1 MRILV
6 VEDEPHTQ
14 MFLRIAL
21 TACGYEVLEIATGKE
36 ALGVIAEWAPDIVVL
51 DLGLPDMDGKKVIR
65 KVRARSSVP
74 ILVLSARDSEA
85 EKIMALDLGA
95 NDYLEKPFVIGEFL
109 ARIRT
114 ALRNVS
120 RDRMIEAA
128 GLVIDTKTR
137 SVEKNGAAVKLTRTE
152 YKLLVALARHAGQP
166 RRYEEILTALWGS
179 ARPMGVEHLRV
190 VVRQL
195 RLKIEDDPSKPRILL
210 TAPGIGLVFVE
221 TKY

>member
-21 TACGYEVLEIATGKE
+21 TACGYEVLEITTGKE
-36 ALGVIAEWAPDIVVL
+36 ALGIIAEWAPDIVIL

-120 RDRMIEAA
+120 RARMNEAA
-128 GLVIDTKTR
+128 ALIIDTKIR
-137 SVEKNGAAVKLTRTE
+137 SVEKNGAAVKLSRTE
-152 YKLLVALARHAGQP
+152 YRLLIGMGSRC
-166 RRYEEILTALWGS
+166 RS
-179 ARPMGVEHLRV
+179 AR
-190 VVRQL
+190 
-195 RLKIEDDPSKPRILL
+195 
-210 TAPGIGLVFVE
+210 
-221 TKY
+221 

>member
-21 TACGYEVLEIATGKE
+21 TACGYEVLEITTGKE
-36 ALGVIAEWAPDIVVL
+36 ALGIIAEWTPDIVVL

-120 RDRMIEAA
+120 RARMNEAA
-128 GLVIDTKTR
+128 ALIIDTKIR
-137 SVEKNGAAVKLTRTE
+137 SVEKNGAAVKLSRTE
-152 YKLLVALARHAGQP
+152 YRLLIGMGSRC
-166 RRYEEILTALWGS
+166 RS
-179 ARPMGVEHLRV
+179 AR
-190 VVRQL
+190 
-195 RLKIEDDPSKPRILL
+195 
-210 TAPGIGLVFVE
+210 
-221 TKY
+221 

>member
-51 DLGLPDMDGKKVIR
+51 DLGLPDMDGKKVVR
-65 KVRARSSVP
+65 MVRARSSVP

-120 RDRMIEAA
+120 RARMNEAA
-128 GLVIDTKTR
+128 ALIIDTKIR
-137 SVEKNGAAVKLTRTE
+137 SVEKNGAAVKLSRTE
-152 YKLLVALARHAGQP
+152 YRLLIGMGSRC
-166 RRYEEILTALWGS
+166 RS
-179 ARPMGVEHLRV
+179 AR
-190 VVRQL
+190 
-195 RLKIEDDPSKPRILL
+195 
-210 TAPGIGLVFVE
+210 
-221 TKY
+221 

>member
-120 RDRMIEAA
+120 RARMNEAA
-128 GLVIDTKTR
+128 ALIIDTKIR
-137 SVEKNGAAVKLTRTE
+137 SVEKNGAAVKLSRTE
-152 YKLLVALARHAGQP
+152 YRLLIGMGSRC
-166 RRYEEILTALWGS
+166 RS
-179 ARPMGVEHLRV
+179 AR
-190 VVRQL
+190 
-195 RLKIEDDPSKPRILL
+195 
-210 TAPGIGLVFVE
+210 
-221 TKY
+221 

>member
-120 RDRMIEAA
+120 RDRMIKAA
-128 GLVIDTKTR
+128 GHRHENTLGGKKRRGGQADP
-137 SVEKNGAAVKLTRTE
+137 NGVQTACR
-152 YKLLVALARHAGQP
+152 ARAP
-166 RRYEEILTALWGS
+166 RRTA
-179 ARPMGVEHLRV
+179 
-190 VVRQL
+190 
-195 RLKIEDDPSKPRILL
+195 SK
-210 TAPGIGLVFVE
+210 V
-221 TKY
+221 

>member
-74 ILVLSARDSEA
+74 ILVLSAPDSEA

-120 RDRMIEAA
+120 RARMNEAA
-128 GLVIDTKTR
+128 ALIIDTKIR
-137 SVEKNGAAVKLTRTE
+137 SVEKNGAAVKLSRTE
-152 YKLLVALARHAGQP
+152 YRLLIGMGSRC
-166 RRYEEILTALWGS
+166 RS
-179 ARPMGVEHLRV
+179 AR
-190 VVRQL
+190 
-195 RLKIEDDPSKPRILL
+195 
-210 TAPGIGLVFVE
+210 
-221 TKY
+221 

>member
-21 TACGYEVLEIATGKE
+21 TACGYEVLEITTGKE
-36 ALGVIAEWAPDIVVL
+36 ALGIIAEWTPDIVVL
-51 DLGLPDMDGKKVIR
+51 DLGLPDMDGKKVVR
-65 KVRARSSVP
+65 MVRARSSVP

-120 RDRMIEAA
+120 RARMNEAA
-128 GLVIDTKTR
+128 ALIIDTKIR
-137 SVEKNGAAVKLTRTE
+137 SVEKNGAAVKLSRTE
-152 YKLLVALARHAGQP
+152 YRLLIGMGSRC
-166 RRYEEILTALWGS
+166 RS
-179 ARPMGVEHLRV
+179 AR
-190 VVRQL
+190 
-195 RLKIEDDPSKPRILL
+195 
-210 TAPGIGLVFVE
+210 
-221 TKY
+221 

>member
-95 NDYLEKPFVIGEFL
+95 NDFCRNE
-109 ARIRT
+109 
-114 ALRNVS
+114 AL
-120 RDRMIEAA
+120 
-128 GLVIDTKTR
+128 K
-137 SVEKNGAAVKLTRTE
+137 
-152 YKLLVALARHAGQP
+152 
-166 RRYEEILTALWGS
+166 
-179 ARPMGVEHLRV
+179 
-190 VVRQL
+190 
-195 RLKIEDDPSKPRILL
+195 
-210 TAPGIGLVFVE
+210 
-221 TKY
+221 